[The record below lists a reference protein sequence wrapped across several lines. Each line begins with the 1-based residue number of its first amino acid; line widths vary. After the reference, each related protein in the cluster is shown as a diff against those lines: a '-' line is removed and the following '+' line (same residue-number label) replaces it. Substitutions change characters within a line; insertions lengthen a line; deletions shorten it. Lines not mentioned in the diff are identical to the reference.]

1 MASTTKDAYYIPHKA
16 QWPIFGSIGLSTLL
30 AGFANYLNGASYG
43 STMMIVGL
51 GILITMLFGW
61 FGTVIHESE
70 SGIFNHQVDVSFR
83 WGMAWFIFSEVMFF
97 AAFFGALYYTR
108 VLSES
113 WLAGD
118 SSFSYGATKEL
129 LWQGFTAVWPNNGP
143 GHVGGLEDG
152 TFHPMGAWG
161 LPALNTLILL
171 SSGATV
177 TWAHWGLLAEN
188 RAQLIKGLIATVIL
202 GFTFVLLQAT
212 EYHEAYT
219 EMGLTLGT
227 GIYGSTFFMLTG
239 FHGLHVTIGAIFLT
253 VVLFRSARGHFTA
266 KHHFAFEAA
275 AWYWHFVDVVWLGLF
290 IFVYWL

>member
-1 MASTTKDAYYIPHKA
+1 MASTTKVAYYIPHQAK
-16 QWPIFGSIGLSTLL
+16 WPIFGSIGLTTLL
-30 AGFANYLNGASYG
+30 AGFANFLNGASFG
-43 STMMIVGL
+43 STMMIVGI
-51 GILITMLFGW
+51 GIMITMLFGW
-61 FGTVIHESE
+61 FGTVIAESE
-70 SGIFNHQVDVSFR
+70 GGIFNDQVDKSFR
-83 WGMAWFIFSEVMFF
+83 MGMMWFIFSEVMFF
-97 AAFFGALYYTR
+97 AAFFGSLYYTR
-108 VLSES
+108 VLSEA

-118 SSFSYGATKEL
+118 ESFSMGATRQ
-129 LWQGFTAVWPNNGP
+129 LWSGFTAVWPNNGP
-143 GHVGGLEDG
+143 AHVGGLADG

-171 SSGATV
+171 TSGVTV
-177 TWAHWGLLAEN
+177 TWAHWGLLAGN
-188 RAQLIKGLIATVIL
+188 RAQLIKGLIATVVL

-253 VVLFRSARGHFTA
+253 VILFRSIRGHFTA

>member
-1 MASTTKDAYYIPHKA
+1 MATTTKDAYYIPHKA

-30 AGFANYLNGASYG
+30 AGFANFLNGASYG

-61 FGTVIHESE
+61 FGTVIAESE
-70 SGIFNHQVDVSFR
+70 SGIFNDQVDKSFR
-83 WGMAWFIFSEVMFF
+83 MGMMWFIFSEVMFF
-97 AAFFGALYYTR
+97 AAFFGSLYYTR

-118 SSFSYGATKEL
+118 ESFSMGATKQ
-129 LWQGFTAVWPNNGP
+129 LWDGFTAAWPNNGP
-143 GHVGGLEDG
+143 AHVGGLEG
-152 TFHPMGAWG
+152 GKFEPMGAWG

-171 SSGATV
+171 SSGVTV
-177 TWAHWGLLAEN
+177 TWAHWGLLAGN
-188 RAQLIKGLIATVIL
+188 RAQLIKGLIATVVL
-202 GFTFVLLQAT
+202 GFSFVFFQAT
-212 EYHEAYT
+212 EYHEAYS

-253 VVLFRSARGHFTA
+253 VILFRSVRGHFTA

>member
-51 GILITMLFGW
+51 GVLVTMFFGW
-61 FGTVIHESE
+61 FGTVIAESE
-70 SGIFNHQVDVSFR
+70 SGAFNAQVDTSFR
-83 WGMAWFIFSEVMFF
+83 MGMIWFIFSEVMFF
-97 AAFFGALYYTR
+97 AAFFGSLYYTR

-113 WLAGD
+113 WLAGGEN
-118 SSFSYGATKEL
+118 FALGATKQ
-129 LWQGFTAVWPNNGP
+129 LWDGFTAAWPNNGP
-143 GHVGGLEDG
+143 GHVGGFDDG
-152 TFHPMGAWG
+152 SFHPMGAWG

-177 TWAHWGLLAEN
+177 TWAHWGLLANN

-202 GFTFVLLQAT
+202 GFSFVAFQAT

-253 VVLFRSARGHFTA
+253 VVLFRSIRGHFSA